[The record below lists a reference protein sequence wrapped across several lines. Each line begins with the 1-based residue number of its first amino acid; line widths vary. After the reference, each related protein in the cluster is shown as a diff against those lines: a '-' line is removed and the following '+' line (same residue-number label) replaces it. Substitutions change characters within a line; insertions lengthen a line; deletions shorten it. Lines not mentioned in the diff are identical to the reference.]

1 MPLIALSDVNL
12 GFRGPPVLDQ
22 ANLTIE
28 PGERVCLLG
37 RNGTGK
43 TTLLRLLQG
52 TLEPDRGEVIRQQG
66 LRTAMLPQQVPR
78 DLHGSVFDEVARGF
92 GPKAELL
99 AEYHHL
105 ASRLASEGS
114 DDLQAEL
121 GRIQHALEADGG
133 WRMHQQIEA
142 VVSRMSLQPDADV
155 ATLSAGMKRRVLL
168 AKAVVGSP
176 DLLLLDEPTNHLDI
190 DAIRWLEDF
199 LLRYGGTLLFVTHDR
214 ALLRKVATRIL
225 ELDRGRLTSWSCDYA
240 TYLNRKEAALEAETR
255 QNAEFDKK
263 LAQEEVW
270 IRTGIQ
276 ARRTRN
282 EGRVRALE
290 ALREVRRAR
299 RERPGDV
306 KMEIQEAE
314 RTGRLVIEA
323 KKLHFRY
330 GDRAIVRDFSTMIM
344 RGDRVGLI
352 GPNGSG
358 KTTLLRLLLGD
369 LPPQTGTVRHG
380 TNLEVAYFD
389 QLHAQLDETKS
400 VRENVRDGSDS
411 VTINGRTRH
420 IIGYLE
426 DFLFTPEQASGPV
439 ARLSGGER
447 NRLLLARLF
456 TKPSNVLVMD
466 EPTNDLDLET
476 LELLE
481 DLLSAY
487 AGTLL
492 LVSHDREFLN
502 NVVTSTLVLEGE
514 GRVKEYAGGYDD
526 WLRQRPE
533 EQPPVAKPPAAR
545 PEPRQSPPQRTPAFD
560 VQRTARVGGL
570 AGTDRG
576 LGSRTGR
583 TPSTGGRSG
592 VLSQGPGRNHP
603 RQEPPPVPPERYCR
617 GIPPVGGTGDDW
629 HTERVSGHLSGQGS
643 RTS

>member
-12 GFRGPPVLDQ
+12 GFRGPPILDQ
-22 ANLTIE
+22 ANLTIK

-43 TTLLRLLQG
+43 TTLLRLLHG
-52 TLEPDRGEVIRQQG
+52 TLEPDRGEIIRQQG

-78 DLHGSVFDEVARGF
+78 ELHGSVLDEVARGF
-92 GPKAELL
+92 GHKAKLL
-99 AEYHHL
+99 AEYHHV
-105 ASRLASEGS
+105 ASRLASEGIDS
-114 DDLQAEL
+114 LQAEL

-133 WRMHQQIEA
+133 WHMYQQVEA
-142 VVSRMSLQPDADV
+142 IVSRMSLRPDVDV

-199 LLRYGGTLLFVTHDR
+199 LLRYSGTLLFVTHDR
-214 ALLRKVATRIL
+214 ALIRRMATRIL

-240 TYLNRKEAALEAETR
+240 TYLTRKEAALEIETR
-255 QNAEFDKK
+255 QNAGFDKQ

-270 IRTGIQ
+270 IRTGIK

-290 ALREVRRAR
+290 ALREVRRDR
-299 RERPGDV
+299 RDRPDDV
-306 KMEIQEAE
+306 RMEIQEAE

-323 KKLHFRY
+323 KNLDFRY
-330 GDRAIVRDFSTMIM
+330 GDRAIVHDFSTMIM

-358 KTTLLRLLLGD
+358 KTTLLRLLLGE
-369 LPPQTGTVRHG
+369 LPPQTGGVRHG

-426 DFLFTPEQASGPV
+426 DFLFTPEQASAPV

-456 TKPSNVLVMD
+456 AKPSNVLVMD

-481 DLLSAY
+481 DLLSEY

-514 GRVKEYAGGYDD
+514 GLVKEYAGGYDD

-533 EQPPVAKPPAAR
+533 ESPPVAKPSTAR
-545 PEPRQSPPQRTPAFD
+545 PEPKQSPPQRARRLTYKEQRELDALPERIGELEAELAELHRRTADPAFY
-560 VQRTARVGGL
+560 RTAPAEIVSVNGRLQSLQDDVAKAYSRWEEL
-570 AGTDRG
+570 ELIGTQKG
-576 LGSRTGR
+576 
-583 TPSTGGRSG
+583 
-592 VLSQGPGRNHP
+592 
-603 RQEPPPVPPERYCR
+603 
-617 GIPPVGGTGDDW
+617 
-629 HTERVSGHLSGQGS
+629 
-643 RTS
+643 